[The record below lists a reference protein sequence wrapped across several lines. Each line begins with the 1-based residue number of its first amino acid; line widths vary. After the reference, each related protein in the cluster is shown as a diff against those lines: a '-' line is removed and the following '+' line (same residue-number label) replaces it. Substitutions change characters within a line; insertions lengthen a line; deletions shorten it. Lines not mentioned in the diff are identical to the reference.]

1 MPVQD
6 LFISQATQDKHPEEK
21 AIARAVDRYFEK
33 AAPGRPAAGSELE
46 SSIRNA
52 LHRYFRGSK

>member
-33 AAPGRPAAGSELE
+33 AAPGRPAAGGALE
-46 SSIRNA
+46 SSIRSA
-52 LHRYFRGSK
+52 LHRYFRGGK